1 MAIVELLES
10 SACQIV
16 MSGNLVYSTVLQLLR
31 IDHEYFTTPIGKN
44 LGYYWSPDAAA
55 CTGSDY
61 TQMEDSTM
69 TAFIKCVKLYLIT
82 ELLTQKGKLP
92 E

>member
-10 SACQIV
+10 SARQIV

-31 IDHEYFTTPIGKN
+31 VDHQCCTILIGKY

-55 CTGSDY
+55 CIGSDY

-69 TAFIKCVKLYLIT
+69 TALIKCV
-82 ELLTQKGKLP
+82 
-92 E
+92 